1 MSGASSCGISRRIAL
16 SFDVEEW
23 FQTAAV
29 CPRACE
35 PGSSCRRRR
44 SPLLV
49 DGLIDTLAQYGARAT
64 FFVLGSLLEA
74 EPSIG
79 QAVTGSGNE
88 LACHGWSH
96 GSLLAMDREAFRAD
110 IGRCL
115 GTWSRLSLPPPR
127 GYRAPSF
134 SVTERNS
141 SWVAE
146 ELSAAGFLYDSSVFP
161 IPRIRYGIPA
171 APLIPYRLESCGLL
185 ELPLA
190 SVPVLGIRIPA
201 AGGAWM
207 RFMPMDVHSHLLRSA
222 CAAGRTPVLYA
233 HPWEFDTPFDGE
245 AGFPWIVRLRQGHGS
260 GGRMRRALSRL
271 LGSFDSITLEELCRE
286 SSPGMGPT

>member
-1 MSGASSCGISRRIAL
+1 MSI
-16 SFDVEEW
+16 DVEEW

-29 CPRACE
+29 CTGGFAPL
-35 PGSSCRRRR
+35 SSRRRRR
-44 SPLLV
+44 SPGLV
-49 DGLIDTLAQYGARAT
+49 DGLIDMLTEYGARAT
-64 FFVLGSLLEA
+64 FFVLGDLLEA

-79 QAVTGSGNE
+79 EAVTGSGNE
-88 LACHGWSH
+88 LACHGWAH
-96 GSLLAMDREAFRAD
+96 GSLISMDRVAFRAD

-115 GTWSRLSLPPPR
+115 ETWSRLSLPLPR

-141 SWVAE
+141 AWVAE
-146 ELSAAGFLYDSSVFP
+146 ELSSAGFLYDSSVFP

-171 APLIPYRLESCGLL
+171 APLIPYRLEGGALL

-190 SVPVLGIRIPA
+190 SVPVFGLRIPA

-207 RFMPMDVHSHLLRSA
+207 RFMPMHVHHRLLRRA

-245 AGFPWIVRLRQGHGS
+245 AGFPWIVRLRQGLGS
-260 GGRMRRALSRL
+260 GPRMQRALSRL
-271 LGSFDSITLEELCRE
+271 LGSFDSITLAELCRE
-286 SSPGMGPT
+286 SSRGMDPP